1 MMQITQN
8 VEMKELPKDASLART
23 VTPELNGEEVED
35 FETSSPSQ
43 NTQTGKQN
51 GLKRTTSVDQ
61 QDKELVNGQG
71 HDSND
76 IPFVLSASSD
86 QERNAGTDLD
96 DLLDKISS
104 IVDRSPKD
112 SNVHIEGDNE
122 NDHIEQDKIESVGAE
137 DEQSRKSTA
146 TEEIMEEEPEKK
158 LLAESTGDENLNAN
172 EELREATD
180 IAVKSPVTT
189 EETIEKPG
197 VEKSPDHE
205 QLNAQQMEETIN
217 GSEDNSHDAGI
228 DDEDKPNGNSVNDK
242 HTEEAD
248 VTIIDLDSS
257 DEGVADEVEK
267 LSKNKNK
274 TNNELDS
281 IQEED
286 KEAQDEKD
294 VQGKIDKSV
303 DEADENKGENDLS
316 NENVKE
322 KEDNVKGNDEELK
335 SNGLLKTDKAT
346 SIEESKEKEQ
356 KEDQEKPQA
365 AEDDDD
371 DVIFFE
377 LYDKDKEKEAETKIE
392 EKTETKPDEPVE
404 KKIDPT
410 TDKKNDEI
418 VLVSEDEDEE
428 EPQSK
433 KKEENTEK
441 DDTRR
446 TDKDFQADNSDN
458 ACDQFDKLKPQAKP
472 KPLVND
478 NHIENNSNSSNLLR
492 PAEDIELPPIKRKR
506 LSNEDEMVDA
516 TKSETATTESDK
528 LPIVKRSHSLVENSP
543 SDIKKEQTP
552 IKKLKTDDSDSNSSN
567 DGTLQ
572 IDLDAKEEP
581 EEIRTECKDDPEKVQ
596 LKLDTIYK
604 PIRMDFVKSFRKSF
618 DKMTRQDLED
628 LVLQKV
634 VEGMLVKSEF
644 ADMRRQL
651 DKYES
656 TLANYR
662 RKIAEVSKQF
672 VDLETVHKRV
682 LKDLETKNSQFTV
695 PVRITRAV
703 GLQVGMSMKAMKS
716 DGGQTSSS
724 QSNAAGSNSSL
735 PSSSL
740 SKASTSPLRSP
751 LRGVQSGR
759 SPHQQSAL
767 QHHPHQQQ
775 QQHSRPS
782 PMSSP
787 SNSSTSSS
795 FVKTMQPAASGST
808 PPVRRGCMQ
817 KVTPQR
823 PGPGHHITQ
832 ATTSPPTGINRPPQV
847 GRPSLGVHVSKHT
860 GGAST
865 GSTAAAAAAAAAAM
879 RARNAGAPYSNMAQK
894 QQQQAQQYPSSRPGP
909 GPQASPNKSLGKMP
923 SKVRAIPTVSVPI
936 SSAAAGGSQPNLAP
950 AKPKDKSVIDLT
962 DEDEAAAAAAAVQS
976 RLNQSAS
983 VPMKRPG
990 PASATGGTNR
1000 ASSSGAGNVVRV
1012 SPMPGPTC
1020 RTNVVSRSSGGAQ
1033 RNSIGSNVTM
1043 QIRSENT
1050 PPSASRL
1057 RYSHPAPLPS
1067 SPAQPFNP
1075 AWKLPP
1081 SRPVIRINLHDSGIV
1096 ISWTL
1101 EDTSN
1106 RFSDCVTYQIY
1117 AYQETIHEPSTDS
1130 WRHVGDVKAMLL
1142 PMAVTLNQFQENQ
1155 RYYFAVRGV
1164 DDHQRFGPFS
1174 LPKTWTQS

>member
-1 MMQITQN
+1 MMRITQN
-8 VEMKELPKDASLART
+8 VEMKELSKDASLART
-23 VTPELNGEEVED
+23 VTPELNGEDVED
-35 FETSSPSQ
+35 FRASSPGQ
-43 NTQTGKQN
+43 NSQTGKQN
-51 GLKRTTSVDQ
+51 GLKRTTSVDG

-76 IPFVLSASSD
+76 KTFALSASSD

-96 DLLDKISS
+96 ALLDKISS

-112 SNVHIEGDNE
+112 SNVHIEDDNY
-122 NDHIEQDKIESVGAE
+122 NDHIEE
-137 DEQSRKSTA
+137 DEIDLVQSEGPQSKKCTES
-146 TEEIMEEEPEKK
+146 EEIIEGEPEEK
-158 LLAESTGDENLNAN
+158 LLAESRGDEKVNAN
-172 EELREATD
+172 KELGEAAD
-180 IAVKSPVTT
+180 IDLKSPVTK
-189 EETIEKPG
+189 EETIKKPG
-197 VEKSPDHE
+197 VGKTSNQE
-205 QLNAQQMEETIN
+205 QPNAEQIEVPIN
-217 GSEDNSHDAGI
+217 GSEDSSHEDGI
-228 DDEDKPNGNSVNDK
+228 DDEDKLNGDPANDK
-242 HTEEAD
+242 PTEVAD

-257 DEGVADEVEK
+257 EGEGVADEVEK
-267 LSKNKNK
+267 LSKNNNK
-274 TNNELDS
+274 ANKVLHS

-286 KEAQDEKD
+286 RKAQEEKD
-294 VQGKIDKSV
+294 VEEKIDKSV
-303 DEADENKGENDLS
+303 DEKEGNNKEKALS
-316 NENVKE
+316 NENIKE
-322 KEDNVKGNDEELK
+322 KEDNDKANCEELK
-335 SNGLLKTDKAT
+335 SNDLVTTDKAT
-346 SIEESKEKEQ
+346 PIEESKEKEQ
-356 KEDQEKPQA
+356 KEDLKKPQA

-371 DVIFFE
+371 DVIFFV
-377 LYDKDKEKEAETKIE
+377 LFDKDKEKEVERKIE
-392 EKTETKPDEPVE
+392 ETKETKSDDPTE
-404 KKIDPT
+404 KKAEPT

-418 VLVSEDEDEE
+418 VLVSEDEDDE
-428 EPQSK
+428 EPQAK

-441 DDTRR
+441 DVTLR
-446 TDKDFQADNSDN
+446 TNKDFQADNSDN
-458 ACDQFDKLKPQAKP
+458 ACDQFEKLKPLAKP
-472 KPLVND
+472 KPLANE

-516 TKSETATTESDK
+516 TRSETATTGSDK
-528 LPIVKRSHSLVENSP
+528 LPIVKRGHSLVEDSP
-543 SDIKKEQTP
+543 SDIKKDQTST
-552 IKKLKTDDSDSNSSN
+552 KKLKTEDSDSNSSN

-581 EEIRTECKDDPEKVQ
+581 EEITKECKDDPEKVQ

-604 PIRMDFVKSFRKSF
+604 PIRMEFVKTFRKSF
-618 DKMTRQDLED
+618 DKMTRQDLEE

-644 ADMRRQL
+644 ADIRRQL
-651 DKYES
+651 DKYDS

-724 QSNAAGSNSSL
+724 QSIAAGSSSAL
-735 PSSSL
+735 PSGSL

-759 SPHQQSAL
+759 SPHQQAAL
-767 QHHPHQQQ
+767 QHHQHQQQQ

-782 PMSSP
+782 PMSATSG
-787 SNSSTSSS
+787 SSTSSS
-795 FVKTMQPAASGST
+795 FAKTMQPAASGS

-832 ATTSPPTGINRPPQV
+832 ATTSPPTGINRSPQL
-847 GRPSLGVHVSKHT
+847 GRPSIGVHVSKHT
-860 GGAST
+860 GGSPA
-865 GSTAAAAAAAAAAM
+865 GPTAAAAAAAAAI
-879 RARNAGAPYSNMAQK
+879 RARNAGAPYPNMAQK
-894 QQQQAQQYPSSRPGP
+894 QPQQAQQYPSSRPGP
-909 GPQASPNKSLGKMP
+909 SSQSSPNKPLGKMP

-936 SSAAAGGSQPNLAP
+936 SSAAVGGSQPNLAP

-983 VPMKRPG
+983 VAIKRPG

-1000 ASSSGAGNVVRV
+1000 ATSSGAGNVVRV

-1020 RTNVVSRSSGGAQ
+1020 RTNVVARSSGGGQ
-1033 RNSIGSNVTM
+1033 RTSMGSNVTM

-1101 EDTSN
+1101 EDTGN

-1164 DDHQRFGPFS
+1164 DDHSRFGPFS